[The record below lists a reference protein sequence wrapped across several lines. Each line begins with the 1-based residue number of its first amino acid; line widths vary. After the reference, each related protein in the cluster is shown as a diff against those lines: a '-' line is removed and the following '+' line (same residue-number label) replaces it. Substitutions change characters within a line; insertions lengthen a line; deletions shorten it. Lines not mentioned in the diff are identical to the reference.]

1 MNALAATLREAE
13 PGTKV
18 RLVLK
23 NGREVSGTL
32 CAVNGESVDL
42 DDDGSRRV
50 DLSQVKRLNL
60 EFSSAPGHSAP
71 GKQAA

>member
-1 MNALAATLREAE
+1 MSALAATLREAE

-32 CAVNGESVDL
+32 RSVNGESVDL
-42 DDDGSRRV
+42 DDGGETRV

-60 EFSSAPGHSAP
+60 EFSSAPRRKP
-71 GKQAA
+71 RRKKAA